1 MNASFDLAALEAEL
15 EIVVMDAV
23 AGGPLTDKLL
33 KTVRRV
39 VEARLRPKIGS
50 WLRGY
55 EVTATGDPTGTGIQ
69 VDIRLKTADA
79 VKRVR
84 LGVRPFG

>member
-1 MNASFDLAALEAEL
+1 MSAPFDLDAFRDEL
-15 EIVVMDAV
+15 EIVVMDVV
-23 AGGPLTDKLL
+23 AGGPLNDKLL

-39 VEARLRPKIGS
+39 VEARLRPKIGG

-55 EVTATGDPTGTGIQ
+55 EVTTRGDPTGTGIQ
-69 VDIRLKTADA
+69 VEIRLDTVDA

-84 LGVRPFG
+84 VGVQPFG